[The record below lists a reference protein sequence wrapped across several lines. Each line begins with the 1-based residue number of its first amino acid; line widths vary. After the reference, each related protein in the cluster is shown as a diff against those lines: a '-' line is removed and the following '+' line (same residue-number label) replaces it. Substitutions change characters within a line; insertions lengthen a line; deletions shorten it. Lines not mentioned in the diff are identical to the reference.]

1 MIQVPSDLVI
11 PILSPH
17 FRFTSTKAANF
28 VFDSKNGDTSF
39 LYKQMN

>member
-17 FRFTSTKAANF
+17 FRFTSIKAANF
-28 VFDSKNGDTSF
+28 ILAQKNGATSF
-39 LYKQMN
+39 RYKRIT